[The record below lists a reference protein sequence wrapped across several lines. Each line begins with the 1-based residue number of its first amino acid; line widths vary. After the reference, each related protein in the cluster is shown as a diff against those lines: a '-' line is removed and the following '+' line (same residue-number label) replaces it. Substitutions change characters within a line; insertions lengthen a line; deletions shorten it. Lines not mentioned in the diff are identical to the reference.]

1 MQLKMQNIAPLYN
14 LAFMTGVA
22 PYSLDTQSAKHKKIP
37 SIVLRLPT
45 YLMVI
50 FYSICVCSVFWK
62 QNALSELSATANWI
76 QV

>member
-1 MQLKMQNIAPLYN
+1 MQNIAPLYN
-14 LAFMTGVA
+14 LAFITGVA
-22 PYSLDTQSAKHKKIP
+22 PYSLNTNSTKHKKVS

-45 YLMVI
+45 YLMII